1 MRGTNEVSRSGRPAR
16 RRAARIVATALTLT
30 AAVSG
35 CTFRGVSNMPLPGGI
50 DTGSDPYDVKIV
62 FSNVLDLVPQS
73 QCRVNDVP
81 VGRITK
87 IRLVN
92 WNAEVTCRL
101 RRSVDLPANA
111 VATISQ
117 TSLLGEKFVA
127 LSAPQGQT
135 PQGKLTQGAEIP
147 LDRTTRD
154 TEVEEVLS
162 AMSMLVTGG
171 GLEQISTI
179 NHELNAAMRG
189 RTTQMR
195 DLLDRVNVFVGTL
208 DRQKAQIVTTI
219 DKVDRLAATLARHNQ
234 TIADTIDSTG
244 PAVKILAEQRQ
255 DLTKLLV
262 NMDRLGTVA
271 TRVINR
277 SHDDT
282 VANLKDLQQVLQN
295 TDKAS
300 NVIPKILGGLFTFPF
315 PQTVSQAL
323 KGDYGNLFATLDLNV
338 GNIAHNFL
346 TGTALEGVGKAA
358 EKLQASLPAPHTSI
372 PNNPLGVLPESGSG
386 AGAGQG
392 GSQQGGSQDGGGI
405 LPPLGM
411 GGAPGEDLGAL
422 LSGGTA

>member
-1 MRGTNEVSRSGRPAR
+1 MSRSERPTRRGRATR
-16 RRAARIVATALTLT
+16 ILAAALTLT

-35 CTFRGVSNMPLPGGI
+35 CSFRGVSSLPLPGGI
-50 DTGSDPYDVKIV
+50 NTGSDPYDVKMV
-62 FSNVLDLVPQS
+62 FSNVLDLVPRS
-73 QCRVNDVP
+73 QCRVDDVP
-81 VGRITK
+81 VGQVTK

-101 RRSVDLPANA
+101 RRSVDLPGNA

-135 PQGKLTQGAEIP
+135 AQGKLTQGAVIP
-147 LDRTTRD
+147 LERTTRN

-162 AMSMLVTGG
+162 AMSMLITGG
-171 GLEQISTI
+171 GLEQVSTI
-179 NHELNAAMRG
+179 NHELNAAMQG

-195 DLLDRVNVFVGTL
+195 DLLDRVNTFVGTL

-262 NMDRLGTVA
+262 TMDRLGTVA

-282 VANLKDLQQVLQN
+282 VANLKSLQTVLQN

-300 NVIPKILGGLFTFPF
+300 SVIPKVLGGLFTFPF

-346 TGTALEGVGKAA
+346 AGTALDGAAKTA
-358 EKLQASLPAPHTSI
+358 EKLQASLPAPRTAV
-372 PNNPLGVLPESGSG
+372 PDNPLGVLPQGGTGGSG
-386 AGAGQG
+386 QSGTG
-392 GSQQGGSQDGGGI
+392 GSQQGGGGI

-411 GGAPGEDLGAL
+411 RGGAPGDDLGAV

>member
-1 MRGTNEVSRSGRPAR
+1 
-16 RRAARIVATALTLT
+16 
-30 AAVSG
+30 
-35 CTFRGVSNMPLPGGI
+35 MPLPGGI

-135 PQGKLTQGAEIP
+135 PQGRLTQGAEIP
-147 LDRTTRD
+147 LERTTRD

-179 NHELNAAMRG
+179 NHELNAAMQG
-189 RTTQMR
+189 RTSQIR

-346 TGTALEGVGKAA
+346 TGTALDGVGKAA
-358 EKLQASLPAPHTSI
+358 EKLQASLPAPHTSV
-372 PNNPLGVLPESGSG
+372 PDNPLGVLPQSGSG
-386 AGAGQG
+386 AGTSQG
-392 GSQQGGSQDGGGI
+392 GSQQGDGGGI

-411 GGAPGEDLGAL
+411 GGAPGDDLGAL

>member
-1 MRGTNEVSRSGRPAR
+1 MRAR
-16 RRAARIVATALTLT
+16 VLGAVLALT

-35 CTFRGVSNMPLPGGI
+35 CSFQGVGSLPLPGGI
-50 DTGSDPYDVKIV
+50 DTGSDSYDVKIV
-62 FSNVLDLVPQS
+62 FENVLDLVQQS
-73 QCRVNDVP
+73 ECRVNDVP
-81 VGRITK
+81 VGKVTEIQ
-87 IRLVN
+87 LVN
-92 WNAEVTCRL
+92 WKAVVTCRL
-101 RRSVDLPANA
+101 RRSVDLPGNA

-117 TSLLGEKFVA
+117 TSLLGEKYVA

-135 PQGKLTQGAEIP
+135 PQGRLTDGAEIP
-147 LDRTTRD
+147 LERTTRN

-162 AMSMLVTGG
+162 AMSMLITGG

-179 NHELNAAMRG
+179 NHELNAAMQG

-195 DLLDRVNVFVGTL
+195 DLLDRVNTFVGTL

-244 PAVKILAEQRQ
+244 PAVKILAQQRQ

-262 NMDRLGTVA
+262 NMDKLGTVA

-282 VANLKDLQQVLQN
+282 VANLKNLQTVLQN

-300 NVIPKILGGLFTFPF
+300 SVIPKVLGGLFTFPF

-323 KGDYGNLFATLDLNV
+323 KGDYGNLFATLDLDV
-338 GNIAHNFL
+338 ANISHNSL
-346 TGTALEGVGKAA
+346 AGTALDGAAKTA
-358 EKLQASLPAPHTSI
+358 EKLQASLPAPRTSV
-372 PNNPLGVLPESGSG
+372 PDNPLGVLPQGGTGGS
-386 AGAGQG
+386 GQG
-392 GSQQGGSQDGGGI
+392 GTGGTQQGGGGI

-411 GGAPGEDLGAL
+411 RGGAPGDDLGAL

>member
-1 MRGTNEVSRSGRPAR
+1 MRGDVSRSERPAR
-16 RRAARIVATALTLT
+16 RGRATRILAAALTLT

-35 CTFRGVSNMPLPGGI
+35 CSFRGVSSLPLPGGI
-50 DTGSDPYDVKIV
+50 NTGSDPYDVKMV
-62 FSNVLDLVPQS
+62 FSNVLDLVPRS
-73 QCRVNDVP
+73 QCRVDDVP
-81 VGRITK
+81 VGQVTK
-87 IRLVN
+87 IRLVD
-92 WNAEVTCRL
+92 WKAEVTCRL
-101 RRSVDLPANA
+101 RRSANLPANA

-135 PQGKLTQGAEIP
+135 PQGELTQGAVIP
-147 LDRTTRD
+147 LERTTRN

-162 AMSMLVTGG
+162 AMSMLITGG
-171 GLEQISTI
+171 GLEQVSTI
-179 NHELNAAMRG
+179 NHELNAAMQG

-195 DLLDRVNVFVGTL
+195 DLLDRVNTFVGTL

-244 PAVKILAEQRQ
+244 PAVKILAQQRQ

-262 NMDRLGTVA
+262 NMDKLGTVA

-282 VANLKDLQQVLQN
+282 VANLKSLQTVLQN

-300 NVIPKILGGLFTFPF
+300 SVIPKVLGGLFTFPF

-338 GNIAHNFL
+338 ADISHNFL
-346 TGTALEGVGKAA
+346 AGTPLEGAAKTA
-358 EKLQASLPAPHTSI
+358 EKLQASLPAPRTA
-372 PNNPLGVLPESGSG
+372 PDDPLGVLPPGG
-386 AGAGQG
+386 AGRSDQGGTG
-392 GSQQGGSQDGGGI
+392 GSQQGGGI

-411 GGAPGEDLGAL
+411 RGGAPGDDLGAL

>member
-1 MRGTNEVSRSGRPAR
+1 MRRGAARGTRIL
-16 RRAARIVATALTLT
+16 AAALTLT

-35 CTFRGVSNMPLPGGI
+35 CAFRGVSNLPLPGGI

-62 FSNVLDLVPQS
+62 FSNVLDLVPQT

-81 VGRITK
+81 VGRITA

-92 WNAEVTCRL
+92 WRAEVTCRL

-135 PQGKLTQGAEIP
+135 PQGRLTNGSEIP
-147 LDRTTRD
+147 LERTTRN

-162 AMSMLVTGG
+162 AMSMLITGG

-179 NHELNAAMRG
+179 NHELNAAMQG

-195 DLLDRVNVFVGTL
+195 DLLDRVNTFVGTL

-234 TIADTIDSTG
+234 TIADTIDSTA
-244 PAVKILAEQRQ
+244 PAVKILAAQRQ

-282 VANLKDLQQVLQN
+282 VANLKSLQTVLQN

-300 NVIPKILGGLFTFPF
+300 SVLPKVLGGLFTFPF
-315 PQTVSQAL
+315 PQTASQAL
-323 KGDYGNLFATLDLNV
+323 KGDYGNLFVTMDLDV
-338 GNIAHNFL
+338 ANISHNFL
-346 TGTALEGVGKAA
+346 TGTALEGAA
-358 EKLQASLPAPHTSI
+358 KTAAKLQASLPAPRTSV
-372 PNNPLGVLPESGSG
+372 PDSPLGVLPQGGTGS
-386 AGAGQG
+386 GQG
-392 GSQQGGSQDGGGI
+392 GSQQGDGGGI

-411 GGAPGEDLGAL
+411 RGGAPGDDLGAL

>member
-1 MRGTNEVSRSGRPAR
+1 VRRGAARGTRIL
-16 RRAARIVATALTLT
+16 AAALTLT

-35 CTFRGVSNMPLPGGI
+35 CSFRGVSNMPLPGGI
-50 DTGSDPYDVKIV
+50 DTGSDAYDVKIV

-81 VGRITK
+81 VGKVTR

-92 WNAEVTCRL
+92 WRAEVTCRL
-101 RRSVDLPANA
+101 RGTVDLPANA
-111 VATISQ
+111 AATVSQ

-127 LSAPQGQT
+127 LSAPQGQA
-135 PQGKLTQGAEIP
+135 PQGKLAQGAEIP
-147 LDRTTRD
+147 LERTSRN

-162 AMSMLVTGG
+162 AMSMLITGG
-171 GLEQISTI
+171 GLEQVSTI
-179 NHELNAAMRG
+179 NHELNAAMQG

-195 DLLDRVNVFVGTL
+195 DLLDRVNTFVGTL

-262 NMDRLGTVA
+262 NMDKLGTVA

-282 VANLKDLQQVLQN
+282 VANLKSLQVVLAN

-300 NVIPKILGGLFTFPF
+300 SVIPKVLGGLFTFPF

-323 KGDYGNLFATLDLNV
+323 KGDYGNLFATLDLDV
-338 GNIAHNFL
+338 GNISHNFL
-346 TGTALEGVGKAA
+346 AGTALDTAA
-358 EKLQASLPAPHTSI
+358 KTADKLQASLPAPRTSV
-372 PNNPLGVLPESGSG
+372 PDNPLGVLPQGG
-386 AGAGQG
+386 TG
-392 GSQQGGSQDGGGI
+392 GSQQGGSGGSQQGDGGGI

-411 GGAPGEDLGAL
+411 RGGAPGDDLGAL

>member
-1 MRGTNEVSRSGRPAR
+1 MRGTHEVSRSERPVR
-16 RRAARIVATALTLT
+16 RGAARGTRILAAALALT

-50 DTGSDPYDVKIV
+50 DTGSDPYDVKMV

-81 VGRITK
+81 VGRITD

-92 WNAEVTCRL
+92 WRAEVTCRI

-135 PQGKLTQGAEIP
+135 PQGRLTNGSEIP
-147 LDRTTRD
+147 LERTTRN

-162 AMSMLVTGG
+162 AMSMLITGG

-179 NHELNAAMRG
+179 NHELNAAMQG

-195 DLLDRVNVFVGTL
+195 DLLDRVNTFVGTL

-234 TIADTIDSTG
+234 TIADTIDSTA

-282 VANLKDLQQVLQN
+282 VANLKSLQTVLQN

-300 NVIPKILGGLFTFPF
+300 SVLPKILGGLFTFPF

-323 KGDYGNLFATLDLNV
+323 KGDYGNLFATLDLDV
-338 GNIAHNFL
+338 ANISHNFL
-346 TGTALEGVGKAA
+346 TGTVLEGAAKTA
-358 EKLQASLPAPHTSI
+358 EKLQASLPAPRTSV
-372 PNNPLGVLPESGSG
+372 PDSPLGVLPQSGTGSG
-386 AGAGQG
+386 GQG
-392 GSQQGGSQDGGGI
+392 GSQQGDGGGI

-411 GGAPGEDLGAL
+411 RGGAPGDDLGAL

>member
-1 MRGTNEVSRSGRPAR
+1 
-16 RRAARIVATALTLT
+16 
-30 AAVSG
+30 
-35 CTFRGVSNMPLPGGI
+35 MPLPGGI

-135 PQGKLTQGAEIP
+135 PQGRLTQGSEIP
-147 LDRTTRD
+147 LERTTRD

-179 NHELNAAMRG
+179 NHELNAAMQG
-189 RTTQMR
+189 RTTQIR

-346 TGTALEGVGKAA
+346 TGTALDGVGKAA
-358 EKLQASLPAPHTSI
+358 EKLQASLPAPHTSV
-372 PNNPLGVLPESGSG
+372 PDNPLGVLPESGSG
-386 AGAGQG
+386 AGTSQG
-392 GSQQGGSQDGGGI
+392 GSQQGDGGGI

-411 GGAPGEDLGAL
+411 GGAPGDDLGAL

>member
-1 MRGTNEVSRSGRPAR
+1 MRGTYEVSRSERPAR
-16 RRAARIVATALTLT
+16 GRAARIVAAALTLT

-81 VGRITK
+81 VGRITR

-101 RRSVDLPANA
+101 LRSVDLPANA

-135 PQGKLTQGAEIP
+135 PQGRLTQGAEIP

-179 NHELNAAMRG
+179 NHELNAAMQG

-282 VANLKDLQQVLQN
+282 VANLKDLQTVLQN

-300 NVIPKILGGLFTFPF
+300 NVIPKILGGLLTFPF

-323 KGDYGNLFATLDLNV
+323 KGDYGNLFATLDLDV

-346 TGTALEGVGKAA
+346 TGTALEGAVKGA
-358 EKLQASLPAPHTSI
+358 EKLQASLPAPHTSV
-372 PNNPLGVLPESGSG
+372 PDNPLGVLPEGGSS
-386 AGAGQG
+386 AGTGQS
-392 GSQQGGSQDGGGI
+392 GSQQGGGI

-411 GGAPGEDLGAL
+411 GGGAPGDDLGAL